1 MNEAVQRE
9 RGLAWRALI
18 CLAIAGAVFVGV
30 YSSCNRFTATR
41 SDVGSCYFGWEK
53 DIPFVPWLVVPYWS
67 LDLFYCGSFF
77 LCATRGELHRHTLR
91 LILVTVLSGVFFL
104 LIPMRFGWER
114 PVPAGWT
121 APLFEALYAN
131 DLPFNLAPSLHIS
144 LRSLV
149 WIIYGAHL
157 RGRLRQLTK
166 IWFILIG
173 LSTLLL
179 WQHHLMD
186 VASGFLMGWFI
197 QALIPNRVSPRGQ
210 FTPAHRRLALR
221 YGTGALACALLALPG
236 GGWWW
241 FAWPAVALAIPA
253 LAYLRAD
260 AALMGKENGTLS
272 PSAEW
277 CLLPFMLVAGF
288 IHRRYLRR
296 LPPPVEIMPGVHF
309 GRRLTKDEARTL
321 LAKGPVAVLDLT
333 AESNASPLLR
343 ERAHYRSLPL
353 LDLVPPDPAAR
364 RAALEFI
371 RTHHG
376 QRPVF
381 IHCQLGLLR
390 SASIAAAWLVES
402 GAATDEADA
411 FRRILSLQ
419 PGAIL
424 HESHRAASTDE

>member
-1 MNEAVQRE
+1 M
-9 RGLAWRALI
+9 AWRALL
-18 CLAIAGAVFVGV
+18 CLALAGVVFIGV

-41 SDVGSCYFGWEK
+41 SDVGTCYFGWEK
-53 DIPFVPWLVVPYWS
+53 NLPFIPWLVVPYWS

-77 LCATRGELHRHTLR
+77 LCTTRRELHRHTAR
-91 LILVTVLSGVFFL
+91 LILVTILSGICFL
-104 LIPMRFGWER
+104 LIPMRFGWAR
-114 PVPAGWT
+114 PEPTGWT
-121 APLFEALYAN
+121 APFFRALYAN
-131 DLPFNLAPSLHIS
+131 DMPYNLAPSLHIS

-157 RGRLRQLTK
+157 RGRWRQLTK

-197 QALIPNRVSPRGQ
+197 QALIPNRVSTRGGR
-210 FTPAHRRLALR
+210 TSAHRRLALR
-221 YGTGALACALLALPG
+221 YGAGALACALLALPG

-260 AALMGKENGTLS
+260 PSILGKENGTLS

-277 CLLPFMLVAGF
+277 CLLPVMLVTGF
-288 IHRRYLRR
+288 IQRRYLRR
-296 LPPPVEIMPGVHF
+296 LPPPVEIMPGIHF
-309 GRRLTKDEARTL
+309 GRRLTKSEARAL
-321 LAKGPVAVLDLT
+321 VASGPVAVLDLT
-333 AESNASPLLR
+333 AESNASPVLR
-343 ERAHYRSLPL
+343 EQAHYCSIPL
-353 LDLVPPDPAAR
+353 LDLVPPDAGSR
-364 RAALEFI
+364 EQALAFI

-390 SASIAAAWLVES
+390 SASITAAWLVES
-402 GAATDEADA
+402 GTATNEADA

-419 PGAIL
+419 PEAIRL
-424 HESHRAASTDE
+424 PCHES